1 MIGVNI
7 MEKGTLNGT
16 VTDIDGNFS
25 LNVTT
30 QDPVLVLSSIG
41 YKALEVNIGNRSSL
55 SITMEED
62 TEMLD
67 EVVVVGYGT
76 MRKAISPEHPYQ

>member
-1 MIGVNI
+1 MIG
-7 MEKGTLNGT
+7 EYYGKR
-16 VTDIDGNFS
+16 NFKRYCYRYRWKFFLECNNARS
-25 LNVTT
+25 GAG
-30 QDPVLVLSSIG
+30 LSSIG

-62 TEMLD
+62 TEVLD

-76 MRKAISPEHPYQ
+76 MRKSNLSEHPYQ